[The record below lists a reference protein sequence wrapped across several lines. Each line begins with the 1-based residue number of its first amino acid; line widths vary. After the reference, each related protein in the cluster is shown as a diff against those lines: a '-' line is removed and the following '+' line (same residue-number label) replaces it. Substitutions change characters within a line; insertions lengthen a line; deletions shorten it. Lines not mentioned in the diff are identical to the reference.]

1 MRRAVLV
8 VSCLLALALAVVALA
23 LTPLPPG
30 RAARLDADEGSYRA
44 LGCAHIAGWDWL
56 RATDAR
62 VTWEFDATRLEGARL
77 DSVHLNVA
85 ALVTNGVDGGS
96 GYDCKIRFYVSVP
109 SGAGGYSTVTT
120 VNPFRP
126 QSPEN
131 SEGLGYQVYGHGGA
145 LSPELVRR
153 AIEEGR
159 LIVMA
164 TWNVDTVIPIQRHYA
179 VKPDSVFL
187 GYLRVAR

>member
-1 MRRAVLV
+1 MRRTVLV
-8 VSCLLALALAVVALA
+8 FSCLFALGLAVVGLA
-23 LTPLPPG
+23 LTPLPEE
-30 RAARLDADEGSYRA
+30 RAARLDPVEGSYQA
-44 LGCAHIAGWDWL
+44 LGCVHIAGWDWL

-62 VTWEFDATRLEGARL
+62 ATWEFDTTRLAGARL
-77 DSVHLNVA
+77 DSVHLNLA
-85 ALVTNGVDGGS
+85 ALVTNGINGGS

-145 LSPELVRR
+145 LSPQLVQR

-159 LIVMA
+159 LTVTA
-164 TWNVDTVIPIQRHYA
+164 TWNVDNVIPIERHYA
-179 VKPDSVFL
+179 VKADSVFL
-187 GYLRVAR
+187 GYLRYAE